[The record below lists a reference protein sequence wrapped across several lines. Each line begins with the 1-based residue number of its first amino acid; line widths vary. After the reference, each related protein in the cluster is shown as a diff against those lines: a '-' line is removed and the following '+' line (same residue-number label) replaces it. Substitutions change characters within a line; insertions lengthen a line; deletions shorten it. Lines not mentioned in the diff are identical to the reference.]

1 MGGQWERKLKGQI
14 ERGLKVQRE
23 LEAERE
29 MNANLMKSKVELT
42 NIVESQKN
50 QIQDLSLM
58 NNDLMLH
65 LQAESRIND
74 AGGASNELQNGSIV
88 LGQKKKPTKKR

>member
-1 MGGQWERKLKGQI
+1 MINRAELAKEKGQWERKLKGQI

-42 NIVESQKN
+42 NIVERFLFQFFKF
-50 QIQDLSLM
+50 
-58 NNDLMLH
+58 
-65 LQAESRIND
+65 
-74 AGGASNELQNGSIV
+74 
-88 LGQKKKPTKKR
+88 